1 MREWLLARR
10 GLEPPDPSSPPPRG
24 KENTGPR
31 LVDRAAA
38 ILLSYSFGQPLLTL
52 AQLAQAAKLP
62 KPTAYRI
69 VSALVANGLM
79 RQTEDGRYEL
89 GFRLFELGS
98 IVQSRL
104 VLASL
109 AEGAVQTLADET
121 GETVLLA
128 QAEWSSNELVIVAKI
143 DAIHP
148 VGVLSPLGR
157 RSPIALGCLGKAV
170 LAGLPDHLRKDVLGK
185 LPIRRHTERTLVNL
199 RALKGDLDETH
210 ERGYALEEGEYLIG
224 VSGVAA
230 PIHLG
235 DPRPL
240 GAIGVVG
247 PTQRLDA
254 QRLHQMGAR
263 VSEVARA
270 LSFARPA

>member
-1 MREWLLARR
+1 LART
-10 GLEPPDPSSPPPRG
+10 GSEPSQPSSPPPG
-24 KENTGPR
+24 SKESNGPR

-38 ILLSYSFGQPLLTL
+38 ILLSYSFGQPLLSL
-52 AQLAQAAKLP
+52 AQLAEASKLP

-79 RQTEDGRYEL
+79 RQMDDGRYEL

-109 AEGAVQTLADET
+109 AEEAVQTLAAET

-128 QAEWSSNELVIVAKI
+128 QAEWSSNELVIVSKV

-148 VGVLSPLGR
+148 VGVISPLGR
-157 RSPIALGCLGKAV
+157 RSPIPLGCLGKAI
-170 LAGLPDHLRKDVLGK
+170 LAGLPHHLRKDVLGK
-185 LPIRRHTERTLVNL
+185 LPIRRHTDRTLVNL
-199 RALKGDLDETH
+199 RALKGDLDETLD
-210 ERGYALEEGEYLIG
+210 RGYALEEGEYLIG
-224 VSGVAA
+224 VSGVAS
-230 PIHLG
+230 PIHLS
-235 DPRPL
+235 DPRPV

-254 QRLHQMGAR
+254 ERLNQLGTR
-263 VSEVARA
+263 VSQVARA
-270 LSFARPA
+270 LSFSRPPTS